1 MATNG
6 DEHTGSDVD
15 DLRAERDR
23 LQDQVERLQGVKRRR
38 LRAAAAVLAVIVA
51 VVSFSAALP
60 GAWARRTIA
69 DTDTY
74 VSVVGPLAS
83 DPAVQEALA
92 RQITTAVFEALD
104 VQSKLTE
111 ALAERAP
118 QLVFLAGPITSS
130 VEGFVQDQVQAILA
144 SEQFQQ
150 FWNEANRLVQLQVIA
165 VLRGDTTVV
174 QIQNDQVVL
183 NYLPL
188 VNQALQSVSS
198 TVSQLIGKP
207 LTLPEITPDTVPSEA
222 ITKLEAAL
230 GVTLPDTFGTLVVY
244 DAAELA
250 TVQNA
255 VNVARQGL
263 IGLVI
268 LFVLAIAVAL
278 WVSPRRR
285 RTILQLAVA
294 VAVVTVI
301 ERRLG
306 ISSVEEVVDI
316 AKPENQAAVRAIAET
331 LVGWFLD
338 YTRTFL
344 VLALLVVAVA
354 LLTGPYVWV
363 VALRRGVADL
373 ARNAVHTDGSVEVGG
388 ASTWVAEHRI
398 PVMAAVG
405 IVAVAT
411 FWLFDLS
418 AGWALLVAIV
428 AIALELVAWRVLRPP
443 TEEATPA

>member
-38 LRAAAAVLAVIVA
+38 LRAVAAVLAVIVA

-306 ISSVEEVVDI
+306 MSSVEEVVDI

-331 LVGWFLD
+331 LIGWFLD

-344 VLALLVVAVA
+344 VLALLAVAVA
-354 LLTGPYVWV
+354 LLTGPYVWA

>member
-38 LRAAAAVLAVIVA
+38 LRAVAAVLAVIVA

-165 VLRGDTTVV
+165 VLRGDTAVV

-331 LVGWFLD
+331 LIGWFLD

-344 VLALLVVAVA
+344 VLALLAVAVA
-354 LLTGPYVWV
+354 LLTGPYVWA